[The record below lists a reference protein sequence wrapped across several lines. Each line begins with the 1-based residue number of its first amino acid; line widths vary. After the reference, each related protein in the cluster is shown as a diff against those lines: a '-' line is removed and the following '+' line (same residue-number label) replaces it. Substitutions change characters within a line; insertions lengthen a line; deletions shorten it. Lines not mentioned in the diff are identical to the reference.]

1 MKMHYL
7 RSAEMQPLT
16 ENKTAEEVK
25 NYASELNLKYG
36 KITFVIQDGKVLDVI
51 IENRKRI

>member
-1 MKMHYL
+1 
-7 RSAEMQPLT
+7 MQSLT

-25 NYASELNLKYG
+25 KYASELGLKFG
-36 KITFVIQDGKVLDVI
+36 KITFVIQDCKVLDVI